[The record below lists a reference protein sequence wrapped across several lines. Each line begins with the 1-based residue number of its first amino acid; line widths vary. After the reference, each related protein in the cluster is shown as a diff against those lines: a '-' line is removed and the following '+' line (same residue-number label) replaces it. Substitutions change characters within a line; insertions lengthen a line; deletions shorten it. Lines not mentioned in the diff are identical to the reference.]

1 MRGVP
6 LSRCVALQRAF
17 DPANL
22 ATAEARINAAA
33 AFLEG
38 EINAQTLADLNNGQ
52 FAALID
58 FVDWKGEAVFL
69 GSPIFDW
76 LADGNLTLP
85 PTELATY
92 DKRGRGERDMWNLG
106 NSE

>member
-1 MRGVP
+1 M
-6 LSRCVALQRAF
+6 RAF
-17 DPANL
+17 DPQNPDPQ
-22 ATAEARINAAA
+22 TAINTAA

-38 EINAQTLADLNNGQ
+38 EINARTFADLNEGQ

-58 FVDWKGEAVFL
+58 FVAWKGEAVFL

-76 LADGNLTLP
+76 LETGNLTLP
-85 PTELATY
+85 PGELAMY